1 MADTGE
7 AQALREPRA
16 ARADLISNR
25 LLGALRSRELDRLT
39 PYLRKVD
46 LERDTLLFDCG
57 EDVTTTHF
65 PCHATMISL
74 LVVSQDGHEVEV
86 ANVGREGAIGGIVS
100 AGFKPAYGRAVVRVP
115 GFAFCIPTARLEDAK
130 TQSPPLADL
139 FARYADVL
147 LAQMMQSTAC
157 NALHGVE
164 QRYCRWLLSAHDR
177 AGDEPLRLTQETL
190 AQMMGV
196 QRTTVTAVARSLQDQ
211 GVIAAGRGR
220 IEILDRPALERRA
233 CECHDAVERHFQR
246 MMPEVDATD

>member
-1 MADTGE
+1 MADKGE
-7 AQALREPRA
+7 TQAQRDPTA
-16 ARADLISNR
+16 ARSDLVSNR
-25 LLGALRSRELDRLT
+25 LLGALRRRELDLLA
-39 PYLRKVD
+39 PHMRKVE
-46 LERDTLLFDCG
+46 LPRDTMLFDCG
-57 EDVTTTHF
+57 EDVTTTHL

-74 LVVSQDGHEVEV
+74 LVVSREGQEVEV

-115 GFAFCIPTARLEDAK
+115 GLAFCIPTARLEDAK
-130 TQSPPLADL
+130 GQSPALADL

-177 AGDEPLRLTQETL
+177 AGEAPIRLTQETL

-196 QRTTVTAVARSLQDQ
+196 QRTTVTAVARALQDD
-211 GVIAAGRGR
+211 GLIATGRGR
-220 IEILDRPALERRA
+220 IEVLDRPALERRA

-246 MMPEVDATD
+246 LLPEVDVTD

>member
-7 AQALREPRA
+7 TQTLREPIA
-16 ARADLISNR
+16 ARSDLVSNR
-25 LLGALRSRELDRLT
+25 LLGALRRRELDLLA
-39 PYLRKVD
+39 PHMRKVE
-46 LERDTLLFDCG
+46 LQRDAMLFDCG
-57 EDVTTTHF
+57 EDVITTHL

-74 LVVSQDGHEVEV
+74 LVVSREGQEVEV

-115 GFAFCIPTARLEDAK
+115 GYAFCIPTARLEEAK
-130 TQSPPLADL
+130 GQSPALADL

-164 QRYCRWLLSAHDR
+164 QRYCRWLLSTHDR
-177 AGDEPLRLTQETL
+177 AGDEPIRLTQETL

-196 QRTTVTAVARSLQDQ
+196 QRTTVTAVARALQDD
-211 GVIAAGRGR
+211 GLIATGRGR
-220 IEILDRPALERRA
+220 IEILDRPGLERRA

-246 MMPEVDATD
+246 LLPEVDIND